1 MAEGLDGV
9 AENPTSPQSV
19 DKPHWDIVDRRL
31 LVDRS
36 PYAQI
41 YDEDVRLPDGT
52 LITNWVKVELPP
64 FIIVFAVLENGQVPV
79 VRQYR
84 QAVRDWMFEL
94 PAGHVEDGEDHLVA
108 AQRELREEA
117 GVEADHWRYLGKY
130 VMDANRDCGMCHAY
144 LATGARQTIAPN
156 AGDVGEMTVHLMSLD
171 EVRQRW
177 LAGEFVSAPTSLSIG
192 LALSLI
198 GSGLDTARS

>member
-1 MAEGLDGV
+1 LIGIAVLVEGLDGV
-9 AENPTSPQSV
+9 AENNTSPQN
-19 DKPHWDIVDRRL
+19 KPHWDIVGRRL

-36 PYAQI
+36 PFAQI

-64 FIIVFAVLENGQVPV
+64 FIIVFALLEDGRVPI

-84 QAVRDWMFEL
+84 QAVRDWLLEL
-94 PAGHVEDGEDHLVA
+94 PAGHVEDGEDHLIA

-117 GVEADHWRYLGKY
+117 GVEADQWRYLGRY
-130 VMDANRDCGMCHAY
+130 VMDANRDCGACHVY
-144 LATGARQTIAPN
+144 LATGARQSIAPN
-156 AGDVGEMTVHLMSLD
+156 AGDVGEMTVHLMALD
-171 EVRQRW
+171 EVKRRW

-198 GSGLDTARS
+198 GT